1 MFGGRLAS
9 FGEIAVTAGCLC
21 GYPCWITLLLKQFHF
36 LNFFFNSCVER
47 EFNSNILVNK
57 QLTFISGAI
66 LYLLGAVAITFIISM
81 EEYPCTFTFDSLNI
95 YINI

>member
-1 MFGGRLAS
+1 
-9 FGEIAVTAGCLC
+9 
-21 GYPCWITLLLKQFHF
+21 